1 MSGAGLQPP
10 VAPVAPDRSR
20 PPAPGGESRVPMPE
34 FDRFST
40 SSGVPV
46 FIAPRSGVP
55 LVELELLLDAGGERN
70 PVHLPGLSAMTA
82 SMIDEGTA
90 RRTGPELSAELE
102 RRGGTL
108 SCYADWNA
116 ARLSLRLLASD
127 LEYGL
132 ALLAELLQEPAFP
145 IHELDRLRQQTLA
158 ELRRRSDQ
166 PAAVADEAFAHHLF
180 AGTNFAHPLAGTP
193 QALAAMTR
201 DELLAFHRAHYR
213 PERGAI
219 TVAGDFDRA
228 QLAAAIEAVFPAS
241 EAVARDAPTTMPA
254 PPGEPAAPGDGA
266 SDGSLRVVVV
276 DRPGAEQT
284 ELRVGHPGVPRRHPD
299 RVALGV
305 LNTLLGGKFTSRI
318 NLNLRERNGFTYGA
332 SSRFVDRKT
341 RGPFVVSAAVTTA
354 ATGQAAQEVLGELRR
369 IRDEPVS
376 PAELDQTRNYLLG
389 VFPYGLQTIEGLS
402 ARLDEIALYGL
413 PLDTPARY
421 LAEVAAIR
429 PEDLARL
436 ARAHLRPDE
445 ALVVAV
451 GPAEEL
457 TKQLRDIAEP
467 ELWQPARAL

>member
-1 MSGAGLQPP
+1 
-10 VAPVAPDRSR
+10 
-20 PPAPGGESRVPMPE
+20 
-34 FDRFST
+34 
-40 SSGVPV
+40 
-46 FIAPRSGVP
+46 
-55 LVELELLLDAGGERN
+55 
-70 PVHLPGLSAMTA
+70 
-82 SMIDEGTA
+82 
-90 RRTGPELSAELE
+90 
-102 RRGGTL
+102 
-108 SCYADWNA
+108 
-116 ARLSLRLLASD
+116 
-127 LEYGL
+127 
-132 ALLAELLQEPAFP
+132 
-145 IHELDRLRQQTLA
+145 
-158 ELRRRSDQ
+158 
-166 PAAVADEAFAHHLF
+166 
-180 AGTNFAHPLAGTP
+180 
-193 QALAAMTR
+193 
-201 DELLAFHRAHYR
+201 
-213 PERGAI
+213 
-219 TVAGDFDRA
+219 
-228 QLAAAIEAVFPAS
+228 
-241 EAVARDAPTTMPA
+241 MPA

-284 ELRVGHPGVPRRHPD
+284 ELRVGQPGVPRRHPD

-318 NLNLRERNGFTYGA
+318 NLNLRQRNGFTYGA